1 MQRQLFYK
9 RAAGFFFGVVA
20 MVAGS
25 AIALQIDYG
34 TTTGSAISFNG
45 SGGFSFNPGV
55 GSFRVTSGNAA
66 GLLGDISGTF
76 NIGSITTS
84 GGVSSAPVS
93 GSSQFVIHDA
103 ANNSLTGTLTM
114 ADIVQVGTGSTLN
127 SQGVI
132 NLSGLSYNGTNP
144 DLIALA
150 AAGSGMN
157 VITFQFA
164 SPITLQTMA
173 STVLNTSF
181 SGSVF
186 TEETQV
192 PDGGATVMLL
202 GLALSGLALV
212 RRTLA

>member
-1 MQRQLFYK
+1 MTMSRMSNNAWHLSCFLSVTIRGTVRTGIMQRQLFYK

-103 ANNSLTGTLTM
+103 ANNSLTGTL
-114 ADIVQVGTGSTLN
+114 
-127 SQGVI
+127 
-132 NLSGLSYNGTNP
+132 
-144 DLIALA
+144 
-150 AAGSGMN
+150 
-157 VITFQFA
+157 
-164 SPITLQTMA
+164 
-173 STVLNTSF
+173 
-181 SGSVF
+181 
-186 TEETQV
+186 
-192 PDGGATVMLL
+192 
-202 GLALSGLALV
+202 
-212 RRTLA
+212 